1 MALFAKVGTLS
12 CPGSTG
18 NQAITGVGFQP
29 KAVLFWGNK
38 RTSAGSSSSQFQFY
52 VGMATSST
60 SRACAAMSNGA
71 FRTDNRNTSCVYL
84 VDDGGSTVLTA
95 DFVSMDSD
103 GFTINWSTVSS
114 GVQVNY
120 LALGGSD
127 LTNAAIK
134 QLQAPASTGSQA
146 YTGVGFQPG
155 AVIAVSVGDTTTPN
169 GGALSRARFGM
180 GAASGSSAQW
190 ATSSEWE
197 GGSANGYQRTNQVIA
212 VIGNGAKVVEANL
225 TSFDSDGFT
234 LNWGTTT
241 NGVYC
246 WFLCLKGG
254 QFKAGS
260 ISQKT
265 STGNQ
270 AYTGVGFQP
279 VAELF
284 ASRDLVASTT
294 IDNNEEQ
301 TMIGAASSTS
311 ARAAIISNWGG
322 LSTDQNTLTTTKA
335 IRLQTGSTP
344 TVQAEADLVSHDS
357 DGFTL
362 NWSTAD
368 ATSREIVYL
377 AFGSAAASGA
387 TGTIAATAQKATAS
401 FSGAHAQTGTLAA
414 TLQRLTAALTGVMQ
428 PTGTIAAAMQRLT
441 ANLAGT
447 QQQTG
452 TMAGTLQFA
461 TASLSGTHEQTGSIA
476 AAMQPAT
483 ASLSGVM
490 HPSGTL
496 GATMQPATAAAAGT
510 QSQEGA
516 LAATMQ
522 QLSAALAGTHEQTG
536 TVAATMQPATAAA
549 LGVMHPTGTIA
560 ATLQPATAAFAEGTG
575 VSGSIAA
582 TLQAPTAGFS
592 GDHAQTG
599 SVAASVQPATAAFA
613 GEQTQDGAIAASL
626 QRTTAALAGTQAQSG
641 DIAASL
647 QPATAALTAEQQFLG
662 TLAATL
668 QAATGALSGEH
679 AQTGSLAAALQLL
692 TFAGI
697 GQQPTAGV
705 IAATLQAALASFTDA
720 VRTANVARLTGSY
733 DHSSQLVGSLRNP
746 PIAGSYDH
754 TSHLEGSL

>member
-1 MALFAKVGTLS
+1 MALSAKVGTLS

-38 RTSAGSSSSQFQFY
+38 RTSAGTSSSQFQFY
-52 VGMATSST
+52 VGMATSSS
-60 SRACAAMSNGA
+60 SRACSAISNGA
-71 FRTDNRNTSCVYL
+71 FRTDNLNTKCIFLKNDAST
-84 VDDGGSTVLTA
+84 TVLTA
-95 DFVSMDSD
+95 DLTSMDAD
-103 GFTINWSTVSS
+103 GFTLNWSVVSS

-146 YTGVGFQPG
+146 YTGVGFRPD
-155 AVIAVSVGDTTTPN
+155 AVIAVSVGDTATPDN
-169 GGALSRARFGM
+169 GSLSRARFGM

-362 NWSTAD
+362 NWTTAD
-368 ATSREIVYL
+368 ATAREIVYL
-377 AFGSAAASGA
+377 AFGSAAGGGVTGTISSTLTKATSSFSGTHKQ
-387 TGTIAATAQKATAS
+387 TGTIAATATKATSAFTGVMNPSGSFASTMRKATSAFTGSQGISGVIAGIMQKATSAWT
-401 FSGAHAQTGTLAA
+401 GTQTQTGTITS
-414 TLQRLTAALTGVMQ
+414 TLQRATSSFTGVMN
-428 PTGTIAAAMQRLT
+428 PSGVIASIMTKATAAFS
-441 ANLAGT
+441 GT
-447 QQQTG
+447 QT
-452 TMAGTLQFA
+452 
-461 TASLSGTHEQTGSIA
+461 QTGSIA
-476 AAMQPAT
+476 SILTKAT
-483 ASLSGVM
+483 SAFSGSVG
-490 HPSGTL
+490 S
-496 GATMQPATAAAAGT
+496 
-510 QSQEGA
+510 
-516 LAATMQ
+516 
-522 QLSAALAGTHEQTG
+522 
-536 TVAATMQPATAAA
+536 
-549 LGVMHPTGTIA
+549 
-560 ATLQPATAAFAEGTG
+560 G
-575 VSGSIAA
+575 VSGSIASTVRAA
-582 TLQAPTAGFS
+582 TSAWTATQTIS
-592 GDHAQTG
+592 GTLASTIQRATSSFTG
-599 SVAASVQPATAAFA
+599 VMNPSGTIASRMTKATSSF
-613 GEQTQDGAIAASL
+613 
-626 QRTTAALAGTQAQSG
+626 AGTQTITGTIASTLTKATSSFTGAKSYLGTIASTMAKATSSFTGVHKQTGIIASTLRVVTSAWSG
-641 DIAASL
+641 SQPFTGTIASIL
-647 QPATAALTAEQQFLG
+647 TKATALFTAYNREPSY
-662 TLAATL
+662 T
-668 QAATGALSGEH
+668 ALSREILEIPRYN
-679 AQTGSLAAALQLL
+679 AVLEIPSYNDSLE
-692 TFAGI
+692 I
-697 GQQPTAGV
+697 P
-705 IAATLQAALASFTDA
+705 
-720 VRTANVARLTGSY
+720 
-733 DHSSQLVGSLRNP
+733 RNNEVLN
-746 PIAGSYDH
+746 GN
-754 TSHLEGSL
+754 